1 MLQHVV
7 LLYGGLHR
15 VADGN
20 GKGDVLGMQEPLL
33 TLTFWM
39 GFESSHPLYVLKAIC
54 L

>member
-20 GKGDVLGMQEPLL
+20 GKGDVLGMQQPHQH
-33 TLTFWM
+33 FGW
-39 GFESSHPLYVLKAIC
+39 VLKAVTHC
-54 L
+54 MF